1 MNNST
6 MSDQTLRDNT
16 AGFRKD
22 NPLLNLITIRD
33 GNDLEPERID
43 IGATEPIRS
52 QEHVEENENNEE
64 EIMETFKL

>member
-6 MSDQTLRDNT
+6 MSAQALRDNT
-16 AGFRKD
+16 AWFRKD
-22 NPLLNLITIRD
+22 NPLPNLITIRD
-33 GNDLEPERID
+33 GTDLEPERID

-52 QEHVEENENNEE
+52 QENVEENENNEE